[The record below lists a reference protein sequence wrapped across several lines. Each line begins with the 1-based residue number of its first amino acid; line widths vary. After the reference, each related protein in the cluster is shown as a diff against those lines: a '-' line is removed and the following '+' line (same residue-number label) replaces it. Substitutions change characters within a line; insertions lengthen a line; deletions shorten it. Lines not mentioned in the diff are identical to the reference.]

1 MNLSFV
7 CCRLNV
13 NRSALIFRN
22 LLCPEKFLVTRLIY
36 HGCIYIHFPRIFLF
50 FMKKLTFSSFLVL
63 FWRSIEFLQQNIDQ
77 SETGITDKKL
87 LLELYVKIFN
97 HGGHRDLPLSCME
110 YGWQGL
116 AKFEIFTNLLW
127 RKLKDWDRYLTVCQ
141 KVLSMW

>member
-1 MNLSFV
+1 MPLFSETSF
-7 CCRLNV
+7 
-13 NRSALIFRN
+13 ALKNFWLRDWSTMDVSTYT
-22 LLCPEKFLVTRLIY
+22 FLGFFCFSWKSSRF
-36 HGCIYIHFPRIFLF
+36 HHFWF
-50 FMKKLTFSSFLVL
+50 F